1 LALAFVATLLFV
13 WQHLR
18 FAETPLQQ
26 TYTTTFVESLVGATS
41 KQSGTYRLIYV
52 GGGKAAPRLALPAD
66 FLPGETVLPSGK
78 KVPVRLSDIAAAPGS
93 DVFYQ
98 GAAKIYNDAAL
109 SRWLRD
115 TFFEH
120 SGLLELYGV
129 SLVQGLLVLVIALP
143 FGVRADVRRLKEL
156 KYGRRLKGPVML
168 APAQFNRTLKADGL
182 GIETTEKAKFPDRKT
197 FLHIPKSAEAKH
209 IQISFEEWHFGRR
222 RPTVPYLVPSF
233 RHDRPGH
240 VLTQG

>member
-1 LALAFVATLLFV
+1 VWPPHAPIYTLSALALAFVATLLFV

-18 FAETPLQQ
+18 FSETPLQQ
-26 TYTTTFVESLVGATS
+26 TYTTTYLESLVGATF
-41 KQSGTYRLIYV
+41 KQSGAYRLIYV

-78 KVPVRLSDIAAAPGS
+78 KVSVRLSDIAAAPGS
-93 DVFYQ
+93 HVFYQ

-143 FGVRADVRRLKEL
+143 FGVRADVRRLKAL
-156 KYGRRLKGPVML
+156 KYGRRLKGPVMP

-182 GIETTEKAKFPDRKT
+182 WHRDDREGKVSKQEDVPAHPEECRGETHPD
-197 FLHIPKSAEAKH
+197 H
-209 IQISFEEWHFGRR
+209 GRHR
-222 RPTVPYLVPSF
+222 NRQND
-233 RHDRPGH
+233 HA
-240 VLTQG
+240 